1 MTMSTLHTI
10 TTHKKYRELLA
21 EWAADNTE
29 DSDQDKS
36 GSLIPNATVL
46 VAFRTRPPI
55 DGEVEL
61 FDAPLDD
68 EETDDEEERVNDANH
83 DHGPRAK
90 KQPPAPQPVSK
101 IPAQRPPEEFMCGIT
116 ARSRRMVVHVPN
128 MTWKG
133 AGLLH
138 QSYPADVC
146 FGPDATNEEVY
157 EQTVKTPG
165 LIDLAVQGGVAC
177 VLAYGQTSAG
187 KTYSMMGLELAISQD
202 LFSLL
207 PVDDTGKTQF
217 EVHVTFLELLGNKP
231 RDLMRADEAGKNIEI
246 READTGNVHPV
257 LQSTQVDSAKEL
269 EDVIVRCLGHRRTA
283 QTSRNAKSSRSH
295 AILTILLKNK
305 TPGGAVSEIILVDLA
320 GSERHADSKKHSA
333 ARFQET
339 RDNNKSLLALKDC
352 VRAHVSGAALVPFRT
367 SKLTLLLKP
376 IFDRKA
382 SRPTRTVVIA
392 HVSPHIQDAE
402 HSANTLRYVSQFK
415 AIR

>member
-21 EWAADNTE
+21 EWAVENKDDSE
-29 DSDQDKS
+29 DKNASPTPD
-36 GSLIPNATVL
+36 PNALVL

-55 DGEVEL
+55 DGEVEI

-68 EETDDEEERVNDANH
+68 EETDDEDQV
-83 DHGPRAK
+83 DHAGAHSPRAK
-90 KQPPAPQPVSK
+90 KQPPPALRPVLK
-101 IPAQRPPEEFMCGIT
+101 IAAQRPPEAFMCGVS
-116 ARSRRMVVHVPN
+116 ARPCCMVVHVPN

-138 QSYPADVC
+138 KSYDADVC
-146 FGPDATNEEVY
+146 FGPDASNEEVY
-157 EQTVKTPG
+157 KKTVKAPG
-165 LIDLAVQGGVAC
+165 IVNLAMQGGVAC

-187 KTYSMMGLELAISQD
+187 KTYSMMGLELAIAQD
-202 LFSLL
+202 LFPLSAG
-207 PVDDTGKTQF
+207 DTGGAAF
-217 EVHVTFLELLGNKP
+217 DIYVTFLELLGNKA

-246 READTGNVHPV
+246 REAETGGVHPA
-257 LQSTQVDSAKEL
+257 LLSTRVDSAQEL
-269 EDVIVRCLGHRRTA
+269 EDIIVRCLGHRRTA

-305 TPGGAVSEIILVDLA
+305 SPGGADGEIILVDLA

-333 ARFQET
+333 ARLQET

-352 VRAHVSGAALVPFRT
+352 VRARASGAALVPFRT

-376 IFDRKA
+376 IFDRKT

-402 HSANTLRYVSQFK
+402 HSANTLGYVAAFK
-415 AIR
+415 AVR

>member
-21 EWAADNTE
+21 EWAADNTD
-29 DSDQDKS
+29 DSEQVKS
-36 GSLIPNATVL
+36 ASSMPDAVVL

-68 EETDDEEERVNDANH
+68 EETDDEEQANDAGDH
-83 DHGPRAK
+83 DPRAK
-90 KQPPAPQPVSK
+90 KQPPAPRPVPK

-116 ARSRRMVVHVPN
+116 ARPGRMVVHVPN

-138 QSYPADVC
+138 KSYAADVC
-146 FGPDATNEEVY
+146 FGPDASNEVVY
-157 EQTVKTPG
+157 EQTVKAPG
-165 LIDLAVQGGVAC
+165 LLKLAMQGGIAC

-187 KTYSMMGLELAISQD
+187 KTYSMAGLELAIAQD
-202 LFSLL
+202 LFCLL

-217 EVHVTFLELLGNKP
+217 DVYVTFLELLGNKA
-231 RDLMRADEAGKNIEI
+231 RDLMHADEAGKNIEI
-246 READTGNVHPV
+246 REDDRGSVHPA
-257 LQSTQVDSAKEL
+257 LKSTRVESAKDL
-269 EDVIVRCLGHRRTA
+269 EDIVVRCLGHRRTA

-305 TPGGAVSEIILVDLA
+305 TPGGADGEIILVDLA

-333 ARFQET
+333 ARLQET

-352 VRAHVSGAALVPFRT
+352 VRARTSGAALVPFRT

-376 IFDRKA
+376 IFDRKT

-402 HSANTLRYVSQFK
+402 HSANTLGYASPFK